1 MTINGTYGSSKRKCE
16 VFVYENRNGS
26 WYCVEGSKNVNY
38 TYDEI
43 LDGVDVE
50 ELNDVDAF
58 TWSSPIESYEE
69 LVEAVEN

>member
-1 MTINGTYGSSKRKCE
+1 MTINGTYGSNKIKCE
-16 VFVYENRNGS
+16 VFVYENRSGS

-38 TYDEI
+38 TFDEI

-58 TWSSPIESYEE
+58 TWSSSIESYEE